1 MHIVEKYKEQS
12 DRAYRVLVVRIISPA
27 QVLSDGKGSIHK
39 ALIDEKMRNSVG
51 LYFYRFAKLEEP
63 KAFSK
68 IGEVSRNGGVIV
80 RKNRGWLAPS
90 SYGDSY
96 KGLSKGSNA
105 HKVVYS
111 DVLSVT
117 DVNPMYFVF
126 YEFDVENSFPKI
138 DEIAA
143 FAKHVSHFGRS
154 TRNKERAHT
163 FVRLGCNLIWHDDAF
178 FEVLEMKLPSGIRYA
193 DAFGI

>member
-1 MHIVEKYKEQS
+1 MY
-12 DRAYRVLVVRIISPA
+12 AYACAYTCQPVRVPVQCVCLSLRIFC
-27 QVLSDGKGSIHK
+27 
-39 ALIDEKMRNSVG
+39 M
-51 LYFYRFAKLEEP
+51 LYFALFYCWYF
-63 KAFSK
+63 
-68 IGEVSRNGGVIV
+68 
-80 RKNRGWLAPS
+80 
-90 SYGDSY
+90 
-96 KGLSKGSNA
+96 GLC
-105 HKVVYS
+105 YC
-111 DVLSVT
+111 L
-117 DVNPMYFVF
+117 YFVF

-154 TRNKERAHT
+154 TRNKERANT